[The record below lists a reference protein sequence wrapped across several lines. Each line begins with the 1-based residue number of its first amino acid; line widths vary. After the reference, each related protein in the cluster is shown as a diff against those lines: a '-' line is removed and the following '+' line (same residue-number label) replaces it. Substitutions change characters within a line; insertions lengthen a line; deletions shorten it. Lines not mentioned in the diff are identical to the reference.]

1 MILPFS
7 YLILSVCGMIFFMN
21 NKYNAIRD
29 IILRNVPD
37 AGNHPSLIKGVRLV
51 RRDNPTEFLRCF
63 YSPTCILILQG
74 KKHMIN
80 GKNNFIYAKGQYIVS
95 CTDIPVSS
103 RVVEATPDEPFV
115 VLVLELDSQII
126 SDLVLETKMSQSVS
140 EEERCLA
147 MADADENLLDAF
159 YRLAQLIEK
168 PQEEMLSSIIIKEIY
183 YRLLTGP
190 LGNQLRLINTKGTC
204 SNQIAQAISYLKDNF
219 NEKLSIDD
227 IANQVNMASSSFYRN
242 FKKVTQ
248 VSPLQ
253 YQKQL
258 RLHEAQR
265 LMLSG
270 EHNVESASYLVGYE
284 SPTQFSR
291 EYKKMFGN
299 PPKTDVK
306 KLTMV

>member
-1 MILPFS
+1 MYGGLGVES
-7 YLILSVCGMIFFMN
+7 
-21 NKYNAIRD
+21 KYTAIRD
-29 IILRNVPD
+29 IILRNILDV
-37 AGNHPSLIKGVRLV
+37 GNYPTTIKGVRIV
-51 RRDNPTEFLRCF
+51 RRNNPTEFMRCF
-63 YSPTCILILQG
+63 YNPTCILVLQG
-74 KKHMIN
+74 LKHMLYGNENIV
-80 GKNNFIYAKGQYIVS
+80 YTKGQYVVS

-103 RVVEATPDEPFV
+103 RVAEASEDKPFV
-115 VLVLELDSQII
+115 VLILELDSNII
-126 SDLVLETKMSQSVS
+126 SNLILETKLPQAVDNK
-140 EEERCLA
+140 EKALA
-147 MADADENLLDAF
+147 IADTDAELLDSF

-168 PQEEMLSSIIIKEIY
+168 PESEQKIMSPIIIKEIY

-190 LGNQLRLINTKGTC
+190 LGNQLRLINTKGTR
-204 SNQIAQAISYLKDNF
+204 SNQIAQAISLIKERYS
-219 NEKLSIDD
+219 EKLNMDEV
-227 IANQVNMASSSFYRN
+227 AKAVNMAPASFYRN

-258 RLHEAQR
+258 RLNEAQR

-270 EHNVESASYLVGYE
+270 EHNAESASYIVGYE

-306 KLTMV
+306 NLVVL

>member
-1 MILPFS
+1 MES
-7 YLILSVCGMIFFMN
+7 
-21 NKYNAIRD
+21 KYDVIRD
-29 IILRNVPD
+29 IILRNIPGV
-37 AGNHPSLIKGVRLV
+37 GNYPTAIKGVRIV

-63 YSPTCILILQG
+63 YNPSCILVLQG
-74 KKHMIN
+74 L
-80 GKNNFIYAKGQYIVS
+80 KNMLYGNENIVYTKGQYVVS

-103 RVVEATPDEPFV
+103 RVVEASADTPFV
-115 VLVLELDSQII
+115 VLILELDSNII
-126 SDLVLETKMSQSVS
+126 SNLILETKLPPTPITETKALAIADTD
-140 EEERCLA
+140 EE
-147 MADADENLLDAF
+147 LLDVF
-159 YRLAQLIEK
+159 YRLALLIEK
-168 PQEEMLSSIIIKEIY
+168 DEAEQQIMAPIIIKEIY

-190 LGNQLRLINTKGTC
+190 LGNQLRLINTKGTR
-204 SNQIAQAISYLKDNF
+204 SHQIAQAISLIKYRYS
-219 NEKLSIDD
+219 EKLNMNE
-227 IANQVNMASSSFYRN
+227 IAQSVNMAPSSFYRN

-258 RLHEAQR
+258 RLNEAQR

-270 EHNVESASYLVGYE
+270 EHNAESASYIVGYE

-306 KLTMV
+306 NLAVV